1 MSTSASLSDTFVVCS
16 VWRFGWSCSLV
27 DYFTWS
33 FDCGVYFISNVI
45 NFSFSVKVS
54 SNYIISLNKGIKF
67 TLQIFILSGQKNR
80 MLLQCFI
87 LLLKIKISVHQS
99 LVRVVNCFQIS
110 ILSSLIDLKA
120 IILSFSSLELSSK
133 LMCFII
139 FKAVC
144 SKLLFLFIN

>member
-1 MSTSASLSDTFVVCS
+1 MSTSSSLSDAFVVCP
-16 VWRFGWSCSLV
+16 VWRFSWSCSLV
-27 DYFTWS
+27 DYFAWS
-33 FDCGVYFISNVI
+33 FDCGVYFESNVI
-45 NFSFSVKVS
+45 YFSFSVKVS
-54 SNYIISLNKGIKF
+54 SDYVVSLNKGIKF

-80 MLLQCFI
+80 MFLQCFI

-110 ILSSLIDLKA
+110 ILSSLVDLKS
-120 IILSFSSLELSSK
+120 IKLCFSSLKLSSK

-139 FKAVC
+139 FKTVS